1 MNTCPDKADADD
13 TASGAVAF
21 NSAEKGS
28 SGLPM
33 HTLYLGS
40 RRRRGFGEEELS
52 RIGNLVVEEFGS
64 FTMFPA
70 AGFYRGKT
78 LPSLVIK
85 IGARST
91 DVVRCTA
98 KKLGRLLEQE
108 AVGLEFDGLYHRILM
123 EVEYMVLPVHGFS
136 VTTLTFAMHIDKN
149 I

>member
-1 MNTCPDKADADD
+1 MSTFPGKADADD

-40 RRRRGFGEEELS
+40 RGGGGFGEEELS
-52 RIGNLVVEEFGS
+52 GIGNLVAEEFGS

-70 AGFYRGKT
+70 VGFYRGKT

-91 DVVRCTA
+91 DVVRSTA

-108 AVGLEFDGLYHRILM
+108 AVGLEFGGRYHRILT
-123 EVEYMVLPVHGFS
+123 EVE
-136 VTTLTFAMHIDKN
+136 
-149 I
+149 